1 MMLRI
6 LRILALR
13 VMAMMAMGAVAL
25 PAQVTYSVFPAHS
38 EASRITREQPG
49 AYGIATRV
57 HLIVQDSTVAY
68 AVNEI
73 TRQAGLRPVYN
84 TTSPLFKKRIS
95 VQIRDVLVMNAL
107 VIVLKGTGLVAKLT
121 PGGETVVIRVLSDSA
136 DGVQARLA
144 AGVVTG
150 RVTDSAS
157 GQGLGGVSVR
167 VDGIKNLSA
176 VTSDSGNFALRNVPP
191 GDQVLTAR
199 LFGYRSATHEIT
211 VVDSQRTTVHIVM
224 VPIPTVLSG
233 VVTTATGLQRKV
245 EVGNDITTLNVDSI
259 MQIAPIQTLTD
270 LLETRVPGLTV
281 LHTSGVPGNPSRIRI
296 RGASS
301 ISGNNDPIIVID
313 GIRVYSN
320 QSDSRNDNL
329 APGRSGGEPTSAKNS
344 NNGSGVSGTY
354 ASPSPLDQ
362 IDPNDIETIEVLK
375 GPSATAIYGSD
386 AANGVVVIT
395 TKHGHAGPTRWTVAL
410 GQGVNWLPGSWPVNY
425 YRFGK
430 DNRLYTTSPSD
441 SLSAPCAWDDLNCVV
456 DSLVAFQALNDPQY
470 SVFSHGSDQTAS
482 LTVSGG
488 GQTLQYSLSG
498 SGAGNLGNLKLPG
511 IEQQRYD
518 SIYKSEIPGALVRPD
533 HYTTWGVSGQ
543 LTAQPA
549 PTLRVTLQS
558 TLFNSA
564 QQQGSLQQ
572 AIVQLEGEYI
582 DPALLGNSNLI
593 QNEMETATSNQV
605 TSTNALT
612 MTWQA
617 KSWLPLSATAGT
629 QTIEKNDVTY
639 IPFGISQLAIGKID
653 EGTDTTGS
661 YGLGHGTSHNQTLTG
676 GATIPLPHV
685 ALAFGGQVY
694 SQTTNDFTDYTNE
707 LAPGVSVPTSFLTC
721 VSTQLNT
728 TCTPSPTTL
737 ATTAQTTYGVYVQP
751 QIHVWGS
758 LYLNPGFRLDGG
770 NGAASTTSNGLGGL
784 STFPK
789 IDLSYVAVDQ
799 SHPRGWLT
807 LLRPRLAFG
816 FAGTQ
821 PDPAAKLRLFGN
833 TASTDVVSVN
843 GTSVVPIVQL
853 SSLGNTQL
861 RPETSREL
869 EGGFDAE
876 LWHGRVS
883 MTWTQYD
890 KTRYNA
896 IISLPV
902 APSVIGS
909 IAEQEVNIGEV
920 RNTGTEVTLNLT
932 VLQRRSLSW
941 FVGANLSNDNNLV
954 VKLAPGFPPNEQL
967 GIVAGYPL
975 FGDWAKP
982 IVAFADVNHNGII
995 DPNEVLVGDSLQ
1007 YVGQAEPKYQFNL
1020 NSGLTLLNG
1029 RLSINA
1035 TFAYQNGLTQN
1046 NAAVA
1051 ASGAVNF
1058 IANAPGTSL
1067 ATEAAIQA
1075 KQVDGSTSLL
1085 INGTNVGFI
1094 QTVNTFRFNDL
1105 SINYMLPPAV
1115 SHLFRV
1121 PQASI
1126 ALQGSNLGLHTNY
1139 RGIDPDVN
1147 AFSTVS
1153 SGDETADLGTIP
1165 EPRTW
1170 WLKLTLGY

>member
-1 MMLRI
+1 
-6 LRILALR
+6 
-13 VMAMMAMGAVAL
+13 
-25 PAQVTYSVFPAHS
+25 
-38 EASRITREQPG
+38 
-49 AYGIATRV
+49 
-57 HLIVQDSTVAY
+57 
-68 AVNEI
+68 
-73 TRQAGLRPVYN
+73 
-84 TTSPLFKKRIS
+84 
-95 VQIRDVLVMNAL
+95 
-107 VIVLKGTGLVAKLT
+107 
-121 PGGETVVIRVLSDSA
+121 
-136 DGVQARLA
+136 
-144 AGVVTG
+144 
-150 RVTDSAS
+150 
-157 GQGLGGVSVR
+157 
-167 VDGIKNLSA
+167 
-176 VTSDSGNFALRNVPP
+176 
-191 GDQVLTAR
+191 
-199 LFGYRSATHEIT
+199 
-211 VVDSQRTTVHIVM
+211 
-224 VPIPTVLSG
+224 
-233 VVTTATGLQRKV
+233 
-245 EVGNDITTLNVDSI
+245 
-259 MQIAPIQTLTD
+259 
-270 LLETRVPGLTV
+270 
-281 LHTSGVPGNPSRIRI
+281 
-296 RGASS
+296 
-301 ISGNNDPIIVID
+301 
-313 GIRVYSN
+313 
-320 QSDSRNDNL
+320 
-329 APGRSGGEPTSAKNS
+329 
-344 NNGSGVSGTY
+344 
-354 ASPSPLDQ
+354 
-362 IDPNDIETIEVLK
+362 
-375 GPSATAIYGSD
+375 
-386 AANGVVVIT
+386 
-395 TKHGHAGPTRWTVAL
+395 
-410 GQGVNWLPGSWPVNY
+410 
-425 YRFGK
+425 
-430 DNRLYTTSPSD
+430 
-441 SLSAPCAWDDLNCVV
+441 
-456 DSLVAFQALNDPQY
+456 
-470 SVFSHGSDQTAS
+470 
-482 LTVSGG
+482 
-488 GQTLQYSLSG
+488 
-498 SGAGNLGNLKLPG
+498 
-511 IEQQRYD
+511 
-518 SIYKSEIPGALVRPD
+518 
-533 HYTTWGVSGQ
+533 
-543 LTAQPA
+543 
-549 PTLRVTLQS
+549 VTLQS